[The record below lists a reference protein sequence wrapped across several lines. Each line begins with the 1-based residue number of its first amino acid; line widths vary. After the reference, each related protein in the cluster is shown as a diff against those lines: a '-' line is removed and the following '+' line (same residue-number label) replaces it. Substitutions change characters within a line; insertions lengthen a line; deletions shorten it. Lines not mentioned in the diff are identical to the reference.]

1 MALTVTSA
9 LEDNFAILQL
19 TGSLTLSPSLGSLR
33 QAAKDALS
41 AKRLSGMILG
51 VSGITMTDSSGV
63 GELTVIYTMATR
75 GGCPLML
82 ADVPKGLRNILE
94 MTRLDALLP
103 SADGIEAA
111 KQKLRS

>member
-1 MALTVTSA
+1 MALSVTSA
-9 LEDNFAILQL
+9 VEDNVAILQL
-19 TGSLTLSPSLGSLR
+19 TGSLTLSPSLAMLR
-33 QAAKDALS
+33 RAAKDALS
-41 AKRLSGMILG
+41 AKKLSGMILG

-63 GELTVIYTMATR
+63 GELTIVYTMATR

-82 ADVPKGLRNILE
+82 AGVPTGLRNILE

-111 KQKLRS
+111 KRKLKG